1 MTLDHRWHYLDK
13 VRASLNVVVAPIR
26 YVVSFPIGAAE
37 WISYTFSNQQ
47 QLLEENRHF
56 KDENF
61 VLKVKLQRFEEL
73 QQENLRLRSLLEP
86 VQRFPEQTLLA
97 SVLDVEMDPYLRR
110 LILNKGT
117 QQNVVVG
124 MPVLDALGVIG
135 KIISADILSSTVSL
149 VTDVDH
155 MLPVQIKRTGYHT
168 VAAGDGKNAL
178 NILYLPVTTDIVEG
192 DELVTSGVGGVF
204 PEGYQVGTV
213 TSVKRESDKSFATVK
228 AKPTALLNRS
238 RDVLLLFPS
247 KSK

>member
-47 QLLEENRHF
+47 QLLEENRRF
-56 KDENF
+56 KEDNF
-61 VLKVKLQRFEEL
+61 VLKVRLQRFEEL

-86 VQRFPEQTLLA
+86 VQRFRDQTLLA

-110 LILNKGT
+110 LVLNKGT
-117 QQNVVVG
+117 QQQVVVG

-135 KIISADILSSTVSL
+135 KTISVDILSSTAML

-168 VAAGDGKNAL
+168 VAAGDGKNSL
-178 NILYLPVTTDIVEG
+178 NILYLPVTADIVEG

-204 PEGYQVGTV
+204 PAGYPVGIV
-213 TSVKRESDKSFATVK
+213 LNVKRENDKSFATVK
-228 AKPTALLNRS
+228 AKPSALLNRS
-238 RDVLLLFPS
+238 RDVLLLWPP
-247 KSK
+247 KS